1 MSAYEQEP
9 EVETGAGP
17 SKDSLK
23 FTHPAFAQITVNRV
37 SGGNVSLYG
46 SDFRHSHYVTVTI
59 HRSVLMRD
67 LARDWAFP
75 TEELIKLEMSEV
87 QWAQFMSSFGQGGG
101 TQCTIARINCERM
114 PRIPHRDEGKL
125 YQRERDDALEQAI
138 NHLEDSIA
146 EAEKNV
152 AGLSK
157 TKQETLIY
165 GMRQALRK
173 LNDSLP
179 FIAKQFDKHVE
190 TRVEKAKTEVHA
202 WATSE
207 IMRLGL
213 QSLVADA
220 PIQIE
225 DGKED

>member
-1 MSAYEQEP
+1 
-9 EVETGAGP
+9 
-17 SKDSLK
+17 
-23 FTHPAFAQITVNRV
+23 
-37 SGGNVSLYG
+37 
-46 SDFRHSHYVTVTI
+46 
-59 HRSVLMRD
+59 
-67 LARDWAFP
+67 
-75 TEELIKLEMSEV
+75 
-87 QWAQFMSSFGQGGG
+87 
-101 TQCTIARINCERM
+101 
-114 PRIPHRDEGKL
+114 
-125 YQRERDDALEQAI
+125 
-138 NHLEDSIA
+138 
-146 EAEKNV
+146 
-152 AGLSK
+152 
-157 TKQETLIY
+157 
-165 GMRQALRK
+165 MRQALRK